1 MIDSIALLIKK
12 KKKKKKIDSIAF
24 VISTIKQNATENELH
39 EKKAVTKTHGSNYL
53 TYKYL
58 VSTFNS

>member
-1 MIDSIALLIKK
+1 LPYQKK
-12 KKKKKKIDSIAF
+12 KKKKKEKRKKERKIDSIAF
-24 VISTIKQNATENELH
+24 VISTIKQNATENEL
-39 EKKAVTKTHGSNYL
+39 AVTKTYGSNYL